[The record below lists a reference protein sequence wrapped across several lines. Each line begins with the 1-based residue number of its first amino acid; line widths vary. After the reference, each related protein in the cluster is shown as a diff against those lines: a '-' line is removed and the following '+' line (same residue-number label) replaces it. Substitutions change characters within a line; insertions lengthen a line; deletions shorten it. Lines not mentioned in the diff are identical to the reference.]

1 VSPAT
6 GGEFAAI
13 AASREA
19 VLAAL
24 RRRELGAAATAV
36 GQLAAL
42 HEASDG
48 RGDAGAHAELG
59 DLWSALA
66 EYAAAEASYTQATS
80 RQSWRLASSLVPLI
94 R

>member
-1 VSPAT
+1 M
-6 GGEFAAI
+6 
-13 AASREA
+13 
-19 VLAAL
+19 LAAL